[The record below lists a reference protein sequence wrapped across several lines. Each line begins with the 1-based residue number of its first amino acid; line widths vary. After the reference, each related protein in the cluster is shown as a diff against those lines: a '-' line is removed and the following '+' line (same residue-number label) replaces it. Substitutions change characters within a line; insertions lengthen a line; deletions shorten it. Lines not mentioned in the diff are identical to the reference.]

1 MKNYFSIKIIKY
13 FLISFFVLTIVDG
26 QEIKKDGKTPK
37 TFTYDEALE
46 MLKARDAQ
54 WEGKLAKADSLI
66 ESQKVTIAD
75 SEKVISE
82 LEEYAK
88 VEEVLSEAKS
98 KQIQLLQARD
108 KSNEELIKTLQPK
121 WYENKYLWFVMGAIP
136 AYNIG
141 KIVGKL

>member
-13 FLISFFVLTIVDG
+13 FIISFFVLTIVDG

-66 ESQKVTIAD
+66 EMYKYGEEMYEDTI
-75 SEKVISE
+75 VE

-88 VEEVLSEAKS
+88 VDSVLSAAKS
-98 KQIQLLQARD
+98 KQIALLKERD
-108 KSNEELIKTLQPK
+108 KTNEELIKTLQPK
-121 WYENKYLWFVMGAIP
+121 WYENQYLWLGIGFIL
-136 AYNIG
+136 G
-141 KIVGKL
+141 KI

>member
-1 MKNYFSIKIIKY
+1 MMLKY
-13 FLISFFVLTIVDG
+13 FLIAFFALSILEG
-26 QEIKKDGKTPK
+26 QEIRKDGEKPS

-88 VEEVLSEAKS
+88 VDSVLSAAKS
-98 KQIQLLQARD
+98 KQIELL
-108 KSNEELIKTLQPK
+108 KSREKVNEELIETLQPK
-121 WYENKYLWFVMGAIP
+121 WYENTYLWLGIGFIL
-136 AYNIG
+136 G
-141 KIVGKL
+141 KI

>member
-1 MKNYFSIKIIKY
+1 MRFSMKILKY
-13 FLISFFVLTIVDG
+13 FLIGFFVFSIVDG
-26 QEIKKDGKTPK
+26 QEIKKDGKVPK

-66 ESQKVTIAD
+66 EMYKYGEEMYEDTI
-75 SEKVISE
+75 VE

-88 VEEVLSEAKS
+88 VDSVLSAAKS

-121 WYENKYLWFVMGAIP
+121 WYQNQYLWLGIGFVL
-136 AYNIG
+136 G
-141 KIVGKL
+141 KI

>member
-1 MKNYFSIKIIKY
+1 VLTYMCLNEMGNMKILKY
-13 FLISFFVLTIVDG
+13 FLISFFVLSMIDG
-26 QEIKKDGKTPK
+26 QEIRKDGKTPK

-54 WEGKLAKADSLI
+54 WEGKLTKADSLI
-66 ESQKVTIAD
+66 ESQKV
-75 SEKVISE
+75 VISDGEKLIAE

-108 KSNEELIKTLQPK
+108 KTNEELIKTLQPK
-121 WYENKYLWFVMGAIP
+121 WYENQYLWLGIGFIL
-136 AYNIG
+136 G
-141 KIVGKL
+141 KI

>member
-1 MKNYFSIKIIKY
+1 MKLIKY
-13 FLISFFVLTIVDG
+13 ISICLLLTTINS
-26 QEIKKDGKTPK
+26 QTILKDGEKIT

-82 LEEYAK
+82 LEEYSK
-88 VEEVLSEAKS
+88 VESVLSEAKS
-98 KQIQLLQARD
+98 KQIALLKERD
-108 KSNEELIKTLQPK
+108 KTNEALIKTLTPK